1 MSKLSLRSLLHRTPH
16 EKKTLNPEMRKL
28 LNSYEPLH
36 PEQSADDGQEPDQAP
51 SGSDDE
57 RRSAA

>member
-1 MSKLSLRSLLHRTPH
+1 MSKLSLRGLLHRTPS

-36 PEQSADDGQEPDQAP
+36 PEQSADGEQDPDQARAT
-51 SGSDDE
+51 SDDE